1 MIRDAGP
8 IRVLQFLPVF
18 AIGGTERQVVNLSA
32 GLDRTRFDLH
42 IGCFERRGE
51 FLPEIEA
58 RQIPVTEY
66 KINRLYGP
74 HTMRQ
79 QFKLAGYLRRQR
91 IDVVHSYNFYAN
103 CFAVP
108 AARLAGVPVIVAAIR
123 DTGAFL
129 PAPHRTAHRL
139 ICRLAHVVLANAA
152 VVRDWLIGE
161 GYPPEA
167 VQVIRNGIDLTR
179 FAARPRVGGGV
190 RAELGIPQDAPVVA
204 MLARVNRLKGVEYFV
219 EAAAGVAASFP
230 DARFLVIGDALLMT
244 DGVVGPNADYRREL
258 DDRIRGLG
266 LEGRVIFTGF
276 RLDVPELLG
285 DVTVAVHP
293 SLSEALSNAVLE
305 SMAAGIP
312 VVATHV
318 GGTPEIIEDGV
329 TGLLVPPRDSAA
341 LAHAVCRILQDRDLA
356 ARVGHAGRRRIVEHF
371 SLARMVGET
380 ERLYV
385 DRLAQTR
392 RGRARGRLP
401 DPGVVQTYAEA
412 SPGQGTPGSI
422 GTIPNE

>member
-1 MIRDAGP
+1 MIPDVGP

-18 AIGGTERQVVNLSA
+18 AIGGTERQVVNLSV

-51 FLPEIEA
+51 FLPEVEA

-79 QFKLAGYLRRQR
+79 QFKLAGYLRRHR

-129 PAPHRTAHRL
+129 PTSHRAAHRL
-139 ICRLAHVVLANAA
+139 ICRLAHVVLANATA
-152 VVRDWLIGE
+152 VRDWLIGE
-161 GYPPEA
+161 GYRPEA

-179 FAARPRVGGGV
+179 FAARSRVDTGV
-190 RAELGIPQDAPVVA
+190 REEFGIPKDAPLVA
-204 MLARVNRLKGVEYFV
+204 MLARVNRLKGVEYFI
-219 EAAAGVAASFP
+219 EAAAAVSSSFP
-230 DARFLVIGDALLMT
+230 EARFLVIGDALLMT
-244 DGVVGPNADYRREL
+244 DGVVGPNTDYRREL
-258 DDRIRGLG
+258 NDRIRRLG

-276 RLDVPELLG
+276 RLDIPELLRE
-285 DVTVAVHP
+285 VTVAVHP

-305 SMAAGIP
+305 FMAAGVP
-312 VVATHV
+312 VVATRV

-329 TGLLVPPRDSAA
+329 TGLLVPPRDSSAI
-341 LAHAVCRILQDRDLA
+341 AHAICRILSDRGLA
-356 ARVGHAGRRRIVEHF
+356 VRVGDAGRRRIVEHF
-371 SLARMVGET
+371 SLAQMIRET
-380 ERLYV
+380 ERLYD

-392 RGRARGRLP
+392 RGRARGPLP
-401 DPGVVQTYAEA
+401 VRGVRDTHPDA
-412 SPGQGTPGSI
+412 SPRHGTRGVCRGNPQ
-422 GTIPNE
+422 